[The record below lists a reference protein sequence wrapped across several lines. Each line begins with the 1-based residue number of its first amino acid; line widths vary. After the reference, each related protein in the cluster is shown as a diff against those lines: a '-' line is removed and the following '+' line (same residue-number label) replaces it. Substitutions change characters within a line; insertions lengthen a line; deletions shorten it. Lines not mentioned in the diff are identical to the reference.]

1 MGRLYVLILFICLVS
16 SEITAQSYNKFL
28 DKLCDYQDNT
38 FNLKD
43 YMSIFSKL
51 IPEPRY
57 ILEYIYNYS
66 WDGGI
71 PLLYARR
78 DDFEEEEYIST
89 ERERIR
95 VQWDS
100 IMDVRVEKI
109 ENEDWEEEE
118 KNKRIERIKRM
129 CMYMSEVSDERIL
142 LEFAWD
148 SVNHAVRHLIPEDS
162 KMGYFQLFCFMVACK
177 L

>member
-1 MGRLYVLILFICLVS
+1 MGRLYALILFICLVS
-16 SEITAQSYNKFL
+16 SEVTAQSYNKFL
-28 DKLCDYQDNT
+28 DKLCDYQDSVRLEEKLVGDKEFQDIDTNT

-66 WDGGI
+66 WDGGV

-100 IMDVRVEKI
+100 TMNVRVEKI
-109 ENEDWEEEE
+109 ENGDWEKEE
-118 KNKRIERIKRM
+118 KNKRIENKTNVHV
-129 CMYMSEVSDERIL
+129 YE
-142 LEFAWD
+142 
-148 SVNHAVRHLIPEDS
+148 
-162 KMGYFQLFCFMVACK
+162 
-177 L
+177 

>member
-28 DKLCDYQDNT
+28 DKLCDYQDNVRLEEKLVGDREFRDIDTNT

-109 ENEDWEEEE
+109 ENEED
-118 KNKRIERIKRM
+118 KLNLLSL
-129 CMYMSEVSDERIL
+129 SESLCFNVIL
-142 LEFAWD
+142 SKELNEL
-148 SVNHAVRHLIPEDS
+148 HLTDVKIVKINE
-162 KMGYFQLFCFMVACK
+162 
-177 L
+177 